1 MDYFIRKSKDLLL
14 YRQIRPSTGFSQVYT
29 NYGEIENK
37 GFEFSL
43 AYNKRPNKDWSINAT
58 LTGST
63 LKNKIKKMGEP
74 AYNTNSDS
82 SGKGTEDGSNTGA
95 VGAAAGYH
103 WGNHSICKEGY
114 AVGSF
119 YGFRVEGVFQSDA
132 EVEAMNKAA
141 TLAAGKDWEK
151 RESLLPDG
159 RNQSGRLQVQGLER

>member
-1 MDYFIRKSKDLLL
+1 
-14 YRQIRPSTGFSQVYT
+14 
-29 NYGEIENK
+29 
-37 GFEFSL
+37 
-43 AYNKRPNKDWSINAT
+43 
-58 LTGST
+58 
-63 LKNKIKKMGEP
+63 MGEP

-151 RESLLPDG
+151 RKSTTRRTEPKRATSST
-159 RNQSGRLQVQGLER
+159 RT